1 MRTPSPSLSTASQ
14 LSLPFGKRGWF
25 LLTIFSSAFLLFLVQ
40 PMIAR
45 MALPR
50 VGGAPAVWNSAMLV
64 YQASEDPVKLGRER
78 RIPALDA
85 NTGKVIAPPGC
96 TTPPRS
102 YNESLNPRR

>member
-1 MRTPSPSLSTASQ
+1 MRTHSPSLSTASQ

-50 VGGAPAVWNSAMLV
+50 GQRLSLARGAS
-64 YQASEDPVKLGRER
+64 GRFSFDIE
-78 RIPALDA
+78 AG
-85 NTGKVIAPPGC
+85 N
-96 TTPPRS
+96 
-102 YNESLNPRR
+102 